1 MLRYLYKLLFCK
13 VEKETPCIWYVRY
26 SLTKHDKCTVINK
39 ISDNT
44 LFVLNTVFIET
55 DRGYLFVYV
64 SAENKEEAERAAYRE
79 VISFVRHPDN
89 RERINALL
97 TKRVPDAPSYLSQS
111 SLRLPVADSSGSIS
125 AGTVATP
132 SRTVVRS
139 ERSTMEHRPTSPGD
153 LLQLI
158 GVGEQS
164 GLYISPDGVTWQRV
178 ATVNDPSQ
186 QVAAAPSHP
195 ASSNTVFNGP
205 QAGYRSGPG
214 AQGPIGAQGLQRGIG
229 NSATKE
235 KKPKKP
241 RKEEIEPEPKFIRGL
256 VVYKNAKA

>member
-178 ATVNDPSQ
+178 ATVDDPAQ
-186 QVAAAPSHP
+186 RVAAVDSGVVTH
-195 ASSNTVFNGP
+195 ASSYPSPPPSLGGRR
-205 QAGYRSGPG
+205 GYIG
-214 AQGPIGAQGLQRGIG
+214 AQGPQGYAG
-229 NSATKE
+229 NPPPEE

-241 RKEEIEPEPKFIRGL
+241 RKKKVKPEPEFIRGL